1 MKKILLTLL
10 ALLTV
15 APLLAQSDTLTLGY
29 CKGAV
34 ASEGMATQK
43 GNTWVSAAIQ
53 LPGETMEAY
62 QGNSVAQVR
71 VALCSRSNID
81 TLRVWVRKTLKGENL
96 AEGYITM
103 KTDTRI
109 KKGWNV
115 VELNAPY
122 AITGERLY
130 IGFDLKQRGS
140 TTALSVVKPGQT
152 GSFHYKSTSD
162 AFWGDR
168 HGQGAISVE
177 AVIVGNN
184 LPKYDLA
191 LTGAKAMLNATTG
204 SVTMSGTVFN
214 KATRPVNKFTITT
227 TVAGQKFTTTFD
239 KTITSGQ
246 YIPQFGIRN
255 SS

>member
-115 VELNAPY
+115 VQLNAPY

-140 TTALSVVKPGQT
+140 TPALSVVKPGQT

-184 LPKYDLA
+184 L
-191 LTGAKAMLNATTG
+191 
-204 SVTMSGTVFN
+204 
-214 KATRPVNKFTITT
+214 IE
-227 TVAGQKFTTTFD
+227 
-239 KTITSGQ
+239 
-246 YIPQFGIRN
+246 
-255 SS
+255 

>member
-130 IGFDLKQRGS
+130 IGFDLKHICELMRSLTS
-140 TTALSVVKPGQT
+140 TVS
-152 GSFHYKSTSD
+152 
-162 AFWGDR
+162 R
-168 HGQGAISVE
+168 
-177 AVIVGNN
+177 
-184 LPKYDLA
+184 
-191 LTGAKAMLNATTG
+191 
-204 SVTMSGTVFN
+204 
-214 KATRPVNKFTITT
+214 R
-227 TVAGQKFTTTFD
+227 
-239 KTITSGQ
+239 
-246 YIPQFGIRN
+246 
-255 SS
+255 

>member
-81 TLRVWVRKTLKGENL
+81 TLRVWVRTWPR
-96 AEGYITM
+96 A
-103 KTDTRI
+103 
-109 KKGWNV
+109 
-115 VELNAPY
+115 
-122 AITGERLY
+122 
-130 IGFDLKQRGS
+130 
-140 TTALSVVKPGQT
+140 
-152 GSFHYKSTSD
+152 TS
-162 AFWGDR
+162 
-168 HGQGAISVE
+168 
-177 AVIVGNN
+177 
-184 LPKYDLA
+184 P
-191 LTGAKAMLNATTG
+191 
-204 SVTMSGTVFN
+204 
-214 KATRPVNKFTITT
+214 
-227 TVAGQKFTTTFD
+227 
-239 KTITSGQ
+239 
-246 YIPQFGIRN
+246 
-255 SS
+255 